1 MDGIT
6 CTKGRGK
13 LELLPLSTFCYFKA
27 DSKYIVGYDDGGQEY
42 LMGHLTTLK
51 TLKDAHPELV
61 ATHRSYL
68 AARPITAVEK
78 AWGGGLFAKGD
89 NFQIPIS
96 RRYAPAIRAL
106 ARQN

>member
-13 LELLPLSTFCYFKA
+13 PQQLPLSVFCYFKA
-27 DSKYIVGYDDGGQEY
+27 DTKYVVGFDDCGQEY
-42 LMGHLTTLK
+42 LMSNLTTLK

-61 ATHRSYL
+61 ATHRAYL

-78 AWGGGLFAKGD
+78 VMGGGLLAKGN

-96 RRYAPAIRAL
+96 RRYAAAIREL

>member
-13 LELLPLSTFCYFKA
+13 PELLPLSTFCYFKA
-27 DSKYIVGYDDGGQEY
+27 DSKYIVGFDDGGQEY

-51 TLKDAHPELV
+51 ALKDAHPGLI

-68 AARPITAVEK
+68 AARPITSVERVK
-78 AWGGGLFAKGD
+78 GGGLLAKGD
-89 NFQIPIS
+89 NFQIPVS
-96 RRYAPAIRAL
+96 RRYAPTIRAL